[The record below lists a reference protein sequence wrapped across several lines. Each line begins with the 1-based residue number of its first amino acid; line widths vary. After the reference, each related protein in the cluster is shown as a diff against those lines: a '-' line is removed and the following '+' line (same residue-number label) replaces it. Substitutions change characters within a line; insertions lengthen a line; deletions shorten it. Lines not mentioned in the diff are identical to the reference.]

1 MNLEGKDSYLKE
13 LLELTNK
20 KLELGILLSEVK
32 NRKFITGVQRAE
44 ARFFQASAEAFER
57 GLFLPLEYLR
67 GILKLSPF
75 ERHCILMALGWELGC
90 PSMEDCVRLNE
101 NEEQPG
107 LTPKLLAMTWQ
118 GPEGLEEICESF
130 GKERLLMRIFFQY
143 AGARSPF
150 LIQTV
155 CLRPRIRDFLLWKL
169 EPSEEAGRVM
179 ECRWTEEELPPLESY
194 QPDLAAVL
202 DETVDVAEV
211 WGQEG
216 SGRRFSIQTACQRLG
231 KRGLFISLKEAHAC
245 GWTPEETAEAAVLEC
260 VLCQAAPVLVIP
272 DQWNQEERERWLSPV
287 IRVLRQGFRPVF
299 TVAGRRQEGYVY
311 GREILVR
318 SFEVSRMT
326 LKEAR
331 DTWRREAGSFS
342 FEPDVRPE
350 EMANLFPF
358 TRGQIREAL
367 RNGAFEAVLAGQEP
381 SPKTDDGIRPTRPM
395 SRENLQRGCYSLFE
409 KQLVTK
415 AVRIP
420 CTYGWEDLVLPMSQ
434 KEKLRAAVGQ
444 IRRRHQVYEEW
455 GFQQKM
461 PYGRGVSMIFAGPPG
476 TGKTMGAQVFAK
488 ELGLDLYK
496 VELSLVVSK
505 YVGETEKNLD
515 EIFRQAEKSQ
525 VVLFFDEADVLFA
538 KRTEVKDAND
548 KYSNM
553 EAAYLLQ
560 KMEAYEGAAV
570 LATNL
575 IQNFDEAFKR
585 RMKFIV
591 EFPFPGKE
599 ERLELWHRAIPDSM
613 PVEDLDYEY
622 LASSF
627 ELSGSNI
634 RNIVLHGAFLA
645 AEAGKAVGMEELLKA
660 VKNEFSKSGKVLT
673 REDLGEY
680 HMLLPEV
687 R

>member
-1 MNLEGKDSYLKE
+1 MELEGKNPYLE
-13 LLELTNK
+13 ALLELTARK
-20 KLELGILLSEVK
+20 RDLGTFTREEKNEAAYREVQ
-32 NRKFITGVQRAE
+32 GMEE
-44 ARFFQASAEAFER
+44 AFFKASGEAFEK

-67 GILKLSPF
+67 GIWEIPPF
-75 ERHCILMALGWELGC
+75 ACHCILMALGWELGS
-90 PSMEDCVRLNE
+90 PSIPDCVRLNG

-107 LTPKLLAMTWQ
+107 LTPRLLGMTWQ
-118 GPEGLEEICESF
+118 GSGGPEEICGAFREDGLLMKLFFQNVAASAPF
-130 GKERLLMRIFFQY
+130 LDRLLCLKPRMRE
-143 AGARSPF
+143 
-150 LIQTV
+150 
-155 CLRPRIRDFLLWKL
+155 FLLWEL
-169 EPSEEAGRVM
+169 TPSGETGRVL
-179 ECRWTEEELPPLESY
+179 EGCWEEEELPPLEAY
-194 QPDLAAVL
+194 QPDLASAL
-202 DETVDVAEV
+202 PGTADVAEV

-216 SGRRFSIQTACQRLG
+216 SGRRFSVRTACQKLG
-231 KRGLFISLKEAHAC
+231 MRGLPVDLKEAAAC
-245 GWTPEETAEAAVLEC
+245 GWSPEETADAVVLEC
-260 VLCQAAPVLVIP
+260 MLYQAAPVLVIP
-272 DQWNQEERERWLSPV
+272 DSWEREERERWLGPLV
-287 IRVLRQGFRPVF
+287 KILRQGVRPIF
-299 TVAGRRQEGYVY
+299 AVAGRRQEGAVY
-311 GREILVR
+311 GRGVHVC
-318 SFEVSRMT
+318 SFEVAKMT

-331 DTWRREAGSFS
+331 DTWRQEAKAFS
-342 FEPDVRPE
+342 MEPDVKPE

-367 RNGAFEAVLAGQEP
+367 RNSAFEAGAALGKRDDSPENVGKEP
-381 SPKTDDGIRPTRPM
+381 RI
-395 SRENLQRGCYSLFE
+395 SRENLKRGCYSLFE
-409 KQLVTK
+409 KHLVTR
-415 AVRIP
+415 AARIP
-420 CTYGWEDLVLPMSQ
+420 CTYGWEDLVLPVSQ
-434 KEKLRAAVGQ
+434 KEKLLAAVGQ
-444 IRRRHQVYEEW
+444 IRCRHQVYEEW

-476 TGKTMGAQVFAK
+476 TGKTMAAQVFAG

-560 KMEAYEGAAV
+560 KMEAYEGVTV

-599 ERLELWHRAIPDSM
+599 ERLELWQRAVPGSM
-613 PVEDLDYEY
+613 PAEDLDYEY
-622 LASSF
+622 LASAF

-645 AEAGKAVGMEELLKA
+645 AEAGKAVGMEEILKA
-660 VKNEFSKSGKVLT
+660 VKNEFSKSGKILT
-673 REDLGEY
+673 RDELGEY

>member
-1 MNLEGKDSYLKE
+1 MRLEGKKPYLEE
-13 LLELTNK
+13 LLRLTERK
-20 KLELGILLSEVK
+20 RELGTLAGEAK
-32 NRKFITGVQRAE
+32 NREAFMEVQRAE
-44 ARFFQASAEAFER
+44 DQFFQASEEAFGN
-57 GLFLPLEYLR
+57 GLFLPLEYLS
-67 GILKLSPF
+67 GILNISPF

-90 PSMEDCVRLNE
+90 PSVEDCVRLNGNGE
-101 NEEQPG
+101 LTG

-118 GPEGLEEICESF
+118 GEKGPEEICKALGDDS
-130 GKERLLMRIFFQY
+130 LLMRIFFRNI
-143 AGARSPF
+143 GASSPF
-150 LIQTV
+150 LDRLL
-155 CLRPRIRDFLLWKL
+155 CLKPRIRDFLMWQL
-169 EPSEEAGRVM
+169 ESSGEASRVI
-179 ECRWTEEELPPLESY
+179 EGCWAEEELPPLEGY

-202 DETVDVAEV
+202 DEATEVAEV

-216 SGRRFSIQTACQRLG
+216 SGRRFSVRTACQRLG
-231 KRGLFISLKEAHAC
+231 MRGLPISLKEAAAC
-245 GWTPEETAEAAVLEC
+245 GWTPEETAEAAALEC
-260 VLCQAAPVLVIP
+260 ILYQAAPVLVIP
-272 DQWNQEERERWLSPV
+272 DQWEKEERERWLSPV
-287 IRVLRQGFRPVF
+287 VRMLRQEFRPVF
-299 TVAGRRQEGYVY
+299 TVAGRKQEGAVY
-311 GREILVR
+311 GRDTLVR
-318 SFEVSRMT
+318 SFEVPKMT

-331 DTWRREAGSFS
+331 DTWRREAEPFS
-342 FEPDVRPE
+342 FESDVRPE

-367 RNGAFEAVLAGQEP
+367 INGAFEAGAAVGQRN
-381 SPKTDDGIRPTRPM
+381 SPAKNRDGGKLI

-409 KQLVTK
+409 KQLVTR

-444 IRRRHQVYEEW
+444 IRCRHQVYEEW

-476 TGKTMGAQVFAK
+476 TGKTMAAQVFAG

-560 KMEAYEGAAV
+560 KMEAYEGVTV

-591 EFPFPGKE
+591 EFPFPGRE
-599 ERLELWHRAIPDSM
+599 ERLELWHRAIPASM
-613 PVEDLDYEY
+613 PMEDLDYEY
-622 LASSF
+622 LASAF

-645 AEAGKAVGMEELLKA
+645 AEAGKAVGMEELLRA

-673 REDLGEY
+673 RDELGEY
-680 HMLLPEV
+680 HILLPEV